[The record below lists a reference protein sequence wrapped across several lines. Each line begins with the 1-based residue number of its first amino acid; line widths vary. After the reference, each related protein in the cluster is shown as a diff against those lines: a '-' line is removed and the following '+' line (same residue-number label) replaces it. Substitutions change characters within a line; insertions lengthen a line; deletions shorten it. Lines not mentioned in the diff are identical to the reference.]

1 MRRRY
6 RSQAGILH
14 DVLEVLL
21 REGPLN
27 ATRIAQLANLPY
39 DRLRALLEK
48 LVEKGLVEVLED
60 EEGRRVYRVTQKG
73 LEAYHRLH
81 AAKEILEKLGY
92 RF

>member
-39 DRLRALLEK
+39 DRLRLLLDRLIE
-48 LVEKGLVEVLED
+48 LGLVELVED
-60 EEGRRVYRVTQKG
+60 DEGRRLYRITQEG
-73 LEAYHRLH
+73 LEAYQKLH

-92 RF
+92 RL